1 MGGRAGRS
9 LAGPEPRWTPRRA
22 GGWAPAALKSGSVTD
37 GAGWVESWESNS
49 FHTYLVLVT
58 VAETLRGVTEL
69 MRYLRK
75 CIFLPLQKI
84 WKGREGSPVIGSFH
98 TRKLSFFPS
107 EMEACS
113 LPLGG
118 PSPLFTPKPQPRA
131 PGSRP
136 GHSHPKRGRR
146 RGRED
151 PPSARLQSPAGR
163 PATSGA
169 SPWGDPVI
177 LKGRGRGWRM
187 GAAPGRGGGHGVSPG
202 QAAAPVA
209 PAAAPMET
217 RGWC

>member
-1 MGGRAGRS
+1 M
-9 LAGPEPRWTPRRA
+9 
-22 GGWAPAALKSGSVTD
+22 KSGSVTY

-58 VAETLRGVTEL
+58 VAETLHGVTEL

-75 CIFLPLQKI
+75 CIFFPLQKI

-118 PSPLFTPKPQPRA
+118 TSPLFTLTPQPRA

-146 RGRED
+146 KGRED

-169 SPWGDPVI
+169 CPWGDPVI
-177 LKGRGRGWRM
+177 LKGRGRGRRV
-187 GAAPGRGGGHGVSPG
+187 GAAPGEGARLPPG
-202 QAAAPVA
+202 QAAAALA
-209 PAAAPMET
+209 PAAALVGT
-217 RGWC
+217 RGWCLADLPFPP